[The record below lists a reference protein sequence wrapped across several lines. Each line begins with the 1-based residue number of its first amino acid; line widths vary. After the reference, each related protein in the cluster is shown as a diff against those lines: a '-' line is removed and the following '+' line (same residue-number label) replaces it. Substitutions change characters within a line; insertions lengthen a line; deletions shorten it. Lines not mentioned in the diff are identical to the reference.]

1 MSIACAVTVPCFDL
15 LFPLTSSNFN
25 FGEDTQVV
33 LSEKQDGAYVYV
45 SHSLDLINA
54 HAASNP
60 SLYFLHELANEGS
73 YIL

>member
-1 MSIACAVTVPCFDL
+1 MYQFFL
-15 LFPLTSSNFN
+15 LISSNFH

-33 LSEKQDGAYVYV
+33 LSEKQDNAYVYV
-45 SHSLDLINA
+45 SYSTGIYV

-60 SLYFLHELANEGS
+60 SLYCLQSISELANEGL